1 MKSSKL
7 GKNTLAL
14 EVQNV
19 SPHGIWMLIGSK
31 EFFLDY
37 DQFPW
42 FRDAKLSEI
51 FNVELHY
58 GDHLFWPDLDV
69 DLEIDSLE
77 NPAKY
82 PLVAKK

>member
-1 MKSSKL
+1 M
-7 GKNTLAL
+7 AL